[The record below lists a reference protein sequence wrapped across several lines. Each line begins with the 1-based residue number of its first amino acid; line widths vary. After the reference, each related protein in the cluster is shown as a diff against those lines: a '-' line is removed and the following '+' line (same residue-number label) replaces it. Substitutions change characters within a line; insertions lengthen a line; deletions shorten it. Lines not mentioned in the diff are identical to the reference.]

1 MTVFPGRLLVV
12 GASEVSASN
21 KSQHKMIGIEFLRFF
36 SAISVLIFH
45 YKNFTY
51 QGLSRFE
58 LDETIFPF
66 HDVLWPFYKY
76 GDYGVQVFWCIS
88 GFIFFWKYKSVISTG
103 LMDGRK
109 FLVLRFSR
117 LYPLHVLTLV
127 FVALLQLAYVNVN
140 GEYFACKDNDLFH
153 FVLHLFL
160 ASNWRGSW
168 GLTFNAPIW
177 SVSVEVLIYALFFVL
192 LRLGIKSVA
201 VNFFIVFACIA
212 LRHQGVDNRV
222 LSCVAFF
229 YAGGLVPSLQEYFSH
244 KTNAQWLL
252 SVCGKVLVFLLPVV
266 YFSFYFH
273 GEHGNGEML
282 FLNIWVPVL
291 IAYVVNVAS
300 GMSGRLEKALEIAGN
315 MTYSSY
321 LLHFPLQLAVA
332 LYFVRQNHHVP
343 ASSSAL
349 FVSYLVVTLLAA
361 VVFYKFFEMP
371 AQNWLR
377 ARLMQ
382 KSGLPVIA

>member
-1 MTVFPGRLLVV
+1 
-12 GASEVSASN
+12 
-21 KSQHKMIGIEFLRFF
+21 MIGIEFLRFF

-58 LDETIFPF
+58 LNETVFPF

-88 GFIFFWKYKSVISTG
+88 GFIFFWKYKGAISNG
-103 LMDGRK
+103 LMDGRR
-109 FLVLRFSR
+109 FLILRFSR

-127 FVALLQLAYVNVN
+127 YVGLMQLVYVDVS
-140 GEYFACKDNDLFH
+140 GQYFACKDNDLFH

-160 ASNWRGSW
+160 ASNWRGAW

-177 SVSVEVLIYALFFVL
+177 SVSVEVLIYALFFIL
-192 LRLGIKSVA
+192 LRLGFRSIL
-201 VNFFIVFACIA
+201 VNLFLVVACIV
-212 LRHQGVDNRV
+212 LRYQGFDNRV

-229 YAGGLVPSLQEYFSH
+229 YAGGLVPSLQEYFSQ
-244 KTNAQWLL
+244 KGRAQWIM
-252 SVCGKVLVFLLPVV
+252 SVCGKALMFALPVV
-266 YFSFYFH
+266 YFCFYFH
-273 GEHGNGEML
+273 GEHGNGELL
-282 FLNIWVPVL
+282 FLNVWIPVL
-291 IAYVVNVAS
+291 IPYLVGAAS
-300 GMSGRLEKALEIAGN
+300 GVSERTERVLEIAGN

-321 LLHFPLQLAVA
+321 LLHFPLQLTVA
-332 LYFVRQNHHVP
+332 LYFAKQDHHMPV
-343 ASSSAL
+343 SSSVL

-361 VVFYKFFEMP
+361 AVSYKHFEMP
-371 AQNWLR
+371 AQKWLR

-382 KSGLPVIA
+382 RSGVPVMA

>member
-1 MTVFPGRLLVV
+1 MS
-12 GASEVSASN
+12 GASEVSAHTMPR
-21 KSQHKMIGIEFLRFF
+21 QKMIGIEFLRFF

-58 LDETIFPF
+58 LDEATFPF
-66 HDVLWPFYKY
+66 HDALWPFYKY

-88 GFIFFWKYKSVISTG
+88 GFVFFWKYKSAISAG
-103 LMDGRK
+103 LISGQK
-109 FLVLRFSR
+109 FLILRFSR

-127 FVALLQLAYVNVN
+127 YVALLQLAYMDAN

-153 FVLHLFL
+153 FALHLFL
-160 ASNWRGSW
+160 ASNWRGAW

-177 SVSVEVLIYALFFVL
+177 SVSVEVLIYALFFAL
-192 LRLGIKSVA
+192 LRLGGRSILI
-201 VNFFIVFACIA
+201 NLFIVVACIV
-212 LRHQGVDNRV
+212 LRQQGVDNRV

-229 YAGGLVPSLQEYFSH
+229 YAGGLMPSAQEYFSR
-244 KTNAQWLL
+244 KTKTQWRW
-252 SVCGKVLVFLLPVV
+252 SACVQFLVFLVPIV
-266 YFSFYFH
+266 YFSFYFR
-273 GEHGNGEML
+273 GEHGNGELL

-291 IAYVVNVAS
+291 ITYLVSITS
-300 GMSGRLEKALEIAGN
+300 GVGKRMMHVLEIAGN

-321 LLHFPLQLAVA
+321 LLHFPLQLTVA
-332 LYFVRQNHHVP
+332 LYFAKQHQHAPV
-343 ASSSAL
+343 SSPVL

-361 VVFYKFFEMP
+361 AVSYRYFEMP

-377 ARLMQ
+377 TRLTQ
-382 KSGLPVIA
+382 KVRLPLAA

>member
-1 MTVFPGRLLVV
+1 M
-12 GASEVSASN
+12 SAQT
-21 KSQHKMIGIEFLRFF
+21 KPPQKMIGIEFLRFF

-58 LDETIFPF
+58 LDETTFPF
-66 HDVLWPFYKY
+66 HRVLWPFYKY

-88 GFIFFWKYKSVISTG
+88 GFIFFWKYKDAISDG
-103 LMDGRK
+103 LISGQK
-109 FLVLRFSR
+109 FLILRFSR

-127 FVALLQLAYVNVN
+127 YVALLQSLYINTN

-160 ASNWRGSW
+160 ASNWRGAW

-192 LRLGIKSVA
+192 LRLGFKSILINLFVVVA
-201 VNFFIVFACIA
+201 CNV

-229 YAGGLVPSLQEYFSH
+229 YAGGLASSLLEYSAR
-244 KTNAQWLL
+244 KADAQWFL
-252 SVCGKVLVFLLPVV
+252 SVCVQVLVILLPLA
-266 YFSFYFH
+266 YFVFYFR
-273 GEHGNGEML
+273 GEHGNGELL
-282 FLNIWVPVL
+282 FLNIWIPVL
-291 IAYVVNVAS
+291 IVYLVSVAS
-300 GMSGRLEKALEIAGN
+300 GLAPRVANALEVAGN

-321 LLHFPLQLAVA
+321 LLHFPLQLTVA
-332 LYFVRQNHHVP
+332 LYFVKQNRHAPV
-343 ASSSAL
+343 SSPVL
-349 FVSYLVVTLLAA
+349 FMSYLIVTLLAA
-361 VVFYKFFEMP
+361 AVVYEYFEMP
-371 AQNWLR
+371 AQDWLR
-377 ARLMQ
+377 GRLMR
-382 KSGLPVIA
+382 KSRWALVV